1 MTYEEDYTIPEEIM
15 EQICEQGFDALPE
28 LIRIVLNAAMY
39 IERQKH
45 IGAGPYER
53 TPERQ
58 GHANGFKPKT
68 VATRMGKI
76 TMAIPQVRDCDFYPS
91 SLEKGIRSERALKL
105 ALAEM
110 YVQGV
115 STRKVAAITEQMCG
129 FAVSSSQVSKA
140 TAELDEQ
147 LQAWRERPLGRMKYL
162 YLDAGYEKVR
172 QDGQIRNSAVLL
184 AVGVNEDG
192 HREVL
197 GVSVSLG
204 EHEVHWRNFL
214 QSLVSR
220 GLSGVELITSDDHSG
235 LKSARRA
242 VFGGVPWQRCQCD
255 AIAKAQ
261 SHLQR
266 NAQAYVPRKSMKGD
280 VASDIRS
287 VFNAP
292 DRQEADALL
301 KKTVAKYAQD
311 APRLATWMEEN
322 LPEGLTVFAFPQKHR
337 RLIRTTN
344 GLERLNREI
353 RRRTRVASL
362 FPNEASCLRLVT
374 AVLMEISEDWQTGKR
389 YIKWESDNQ

>member
-91 SLEKGIRSERALKL
+91 SLDKGIRSERALKL

-110 YVQGV
+110 YIQGV

-162 YLDAGYEKVR
+162 YLDARYEKVR

-242 VFGGVPWQRCQCD
+242 VFGGVPWQRCQC
-255 AIAKAQ
+255 
-261 SHLQR
+261 HLQR
-266 NAQAYVPRKSMKGD
+266 NAQAYVPRKSMKAG

-301 KKTVAKYAQD
+301 KKTVTKYAQD

-374 AVLMEISEDWQTGKR
+374 AVVMEISEDWQTGKR
-389 YIKWESDNQ
+389 YIKWESDNE

>member
-1 MTYEEDYTIPEEIM
+1 MTYEKDYTISEELM
-15 EQICEQGFDALPE
+15 EEVCEQGLDALPE
-28 LIRIVLNAAMY
+28 LMRIVLNAAMY

-58 GHANGFKPKT
+58 GQANGFKPKT

-147 LQAWRERPLGRMKYL
+147 LQAWRERPLGCMKYVS
-162 YLDAGYEKVR
+162 LDARYEKVR
-172 QDGQIRNSAVLL
+172 QDGQVRNSAVLL

-192 HREVL
+192 HREIL

-214 QSLVSR
+214 QSMVSR

-235 LKSARRA
+235 LKSARKA
-242 VFGGVPWQRCQCD
+242 VFGGVPWQRCQC
-255 AIAKAQ
+255 
-261 SHLQR
+261 HLQR
-266 NAQAYVPRKSMKGD
+266 NAQAYVPRKSMKAA

-287 VFNAP
+287 IFNAP

-301 KKTVAKYAQD
+301 KKIVAKYAQD
-311 APRLATWMEEN
+311 APRLADWMEEN
-322 LPEGLTVFAFPQKHR
+322 LPEGLTVFAFPEKHR

-353 RRRTRVASL
+353 RRRTCVASL

-374 AVLMEISEDWQTGKR
+374 AVVMEISEDWQTGRR
-389 YIKWESDNQ
+389 YIKWESDDK

>member
-91 SLEKGIRSERALKL
+91 SLDKGIRSERALKL

-115 STRKVAAITEQMCG
+115 STRKVSAITEQMCG
-129 FAVSSSQVSKA
+129 FSVSSSQVSKA

-147 LQAWRERPLGRMKYL
+147 LQAWRERPLGCMKYL
-162 YLDAGYEKVR
+162 YLDARYERVR
-172 QDGQIRNSAVLL
+172 QDGQVRNSAVLL

-192 HREVL
+192 NREVL

-220 GLSGVELITSDDHSG
+220 GLSGVELIISDDHSG
-235 LKSARRA
+235 LKSARKA
-242 VFGGVPWQRCQCD
+242 IFGGDPWQRCQC
-255 AIAKAQ
+255 
-261 SHLQR
+261 HLQR

-292 DRQEADALL
+292 DKQEADALL

-311 APRLATWMEEN
+311 SPRLADWMEEN
-322 LPEGLTVFAFPQKHR
+322 LPQGLTVFAFPQKHR

-374 AVLMEISEDWQTGKR
+374 AVVMEISEDWQTGKR
-389 YIKWESDNQ
+389 YIKWESDNE

>member
-1 MTYEEDYTIPEEIM
+1 MTYEKDYTISEELM
-15 EQICEQGFDALPE
+15 EEVCTQGLDALPE
-28 LIRIVLNAAMY
+28 LMRIVLNAAMY

-68 VATRMGKI
+68 VATRMGKV
-76 TMAIPQVRDCDFYPS
+76 TMAIPQVRDCDFYPN

-115 STRKVAAITEQMCG
+115 STRKVSAITEQMCG
-129 FAVSSSQVSKA
+129 FAVSSSQVSEA

-147 LQAWRERPLGRMKYL
+147 LQAWRERPLGCMKYVS
-162 YLDAGYEKVR
+162 LDARYEKVR
-172 QDGQIRNSAVLL
+172 EDGQVRNSAVLL

-192 HREVL
+192 NREIL

-235 LKSARRA
+235 LKSARKA
-242 VFGGVPWQRCQCD
+242 VFGGVPWQRCQC
-255 AIAKAQ
+255 
-261 SHLQR
+261 HLQR
-266 NAQAYVPRKSMKGD
+266 NAQAYVPRKSMKKA
-280 VASDIRS
+280 VALDIRS
-287 VFNAP
+287 IFNAP
-292 DRQEADALL
+292 DRASADALL

-311 APRLATWMEEN
+311 APRLADWMEEN
-322 LPEGLTVFAFPQKHR
+322 LPEGLTVFAFPEKHR

-374 AVLMEISEDWQTGKR
+374 AVIMEISEDWQTGRR
-389 YIKWESDNQ
+389 YIKWESDSQ

>member
-1 MTYEEDYTIPEEIM
+1 MTYEKDYTISEELM
-15 EQICEQGFDALPE
+15 EEVCTQGLDALPE
-28 LIRIVLNAAMY
+28 LMRIVLNAAMY

-45 IGAGPYER
+45 LGAGPYER

-58 GHANGFKPKT
+58 GQANGFKPKT
-68 VATRMGKI
+68 VATRIGKV

-110 YVQGV
+110 YIQGV
-115 STRKVAAITEQMCG
+115 STRKVAAVTEQMCG
-129 FAVSSSQVSKA
+129 FQVSSSQVSKA
-140 TAELDEQ
+140 TAELDEL
-147 LQAWRERPLGRMKYL
+147 LQAWRERPLGRMKYVS
-162 YLDAGYEKVR
+162 LDARYEKVR

-192 HREVL
+192 NREIL

-235 LKSARRA
+235 LKSAGKA
-242 VFGGVPWQRCQCD
+242 VFGGVPWQRCQC
-255 AIAKAQ
+255 
-261 SHLQR
+261 HLQR
-266 NAQAYVPRKSMKGD
+266 NAQAYVPRKSMKAA
-280 VASDIRS
+280 VASDIRA

-292 DRQEADALL
+292 DRQEAEALL

-311 APRLATWMEEN
+311 APRLADWMEEN
-322 LPEGLTVFAFPQKHR
+322 LPEGFTVFAFPQKHR

-374 AVLMEISEDWQTGKR
+374 AVIMEISEDWQTGKR

>member
-1 MTYEEDYTIPEEIM
+1 MTYEKDYTISEELM
-15 EQICEQGFDALPE
+15 EEICEQGLDALPE
-28 LIRIVLNAAMY
+28 LMRIVLNAAMY

-53 TPERQ
+53 TPERR

-68 VATRMGKI
+68 VATRMGKV
-76 TMAIPQVRDCDFYPS
+76 TMAIPQVRDCSFYPS
-91 SLEKGIRSERALKL
+91 SLEKGMRSERALKL

-115 STRKVAAITEQMCG
+115 STRKVTAITEQMCG
-129 FAVSSSQVSKA
+129 FEVSSSQVSKA

-147 LQAWRERPLGRMKYL
+147 LQAWRERPLGRMKYV
-162 YLDAGYEKVR
+162 YLDARYEKVR
-172 QDGQIRNSAVLL
+172 QDGQVRNSAVLL

-192 HREVL
+192 NREIL

-204 EHEVHWRNFL
+204 EHEIHWRNFL

-235 LKSARRA
+235 LKSARKA
-242 VFGGVPWQRCQCD
+242 VFGGVPWQRCQC
-255 AIAKAQ
+255 
-261 SHLQR
+261 HLQR
-266 NAQAYVPRKSMKGD
+266 NAQAYVPRKSMKAD
-280 VASDIRS
+280 VASAIRS

-301 KKTVAKYAQD
+301 KKIVVKYAQD
-311 APRLATWMEEN
+311 APRLADWMEEN

-374 AVLMEISEDWQTGKR
+374 AVIMEISEDWQTGKA
-389 YIKWESDNQ
+389 YIRWESDRE

>member
-1 MTYEEDYTIPEEIM
+1 MTHEDDYSIPAEIL
-15 EQICEQGFDALPE
+15 EQICADGFDALPD
-28 LIRIVLNAAMY
+28 LVRIMVNAAMY
-39 IERQKH
+39 VERQKH
-45 IGAGPYER
+45 LGAGPYER

-58 GHANGFKPKT
+58 GYANGYKDKT
-68 VATRMGKI
+68 VATRVGKI
-76 TMAIPQVRDCDFYPS
+76 TFDIPQVRESDFYPS

-129 FAVSSSQVSKA
+129 FEVSSSQVSKA

-147 LQAWRERPLGRMKYL
+147 LQAWRERPLEHVKYL
-162 YLDAGYEKVR
+162 YLDARYEKVR
-172 QDGQIRNSAVLL
+172 QDGQVQNSAVLL
-184 AVGVNEDG
+184 AVGVNNEDG
-192 HREVL
+192 TREVL

-214 QSLVSR
+214 QSLVFR
-220 GLSGVELITSDDHSG
+220 GLSGIELITSDNHAG
-235 LKSARRA
+235 LGSARQA
-242 VFGGVPWQRCQCD
+242 VFGGIPWQRCQC
-255 AIAKAQ
+255 
-261 SHLQR
+261 HLQR
-266 NAQAYVPRKSMKGD
+266 NAQAYVPRKSMKAA

-301 KKTVAKYAQD
+301 KKTVTKYTQD

-322 LPEGLTVFAFPQKHR
+322 LPEGLTVFSFPQKHR

-353 RRRTRVASL
+353 RRRTRVASI
-362 FPNEASCLRLVT
+362 FPNDASCLRLVT
-374 AVLMEISEDWQTGKR
+374 AVIMEISEDWQTGKA
-389 YIKWESDNQ
+389 YIKWESDRE

>member
-1 MTYEEDYTIPEEIM
+1 MTYQEDYTIPEEIM

-28 LIRIVLNAAMY
+28 LIRIVLNAAMK
-39 IERQKH
+39 IEREKH

-58 GHANGFKPKT
+58 GRANGFKPKT
-68 VATRMGKI
+68 VSTRMGKI
-76 TMAIPQVRDCDFYPS
+76 TMAIPQVRECDFYPS
-91 SLEKGIRSERALKL
+91 SLDKGIRSERALKL

-129 FAVSSSQVSKA
+129 FSVSSSQVSKA

-147 LQAWRERPLGRMKYL
+147 LQAWRERPLERIKYL
-162 YLDAGYEKVR
+162 YLDARYEKVR
-172 QDGQIRNSAVLL
+172 QDGQVRNSAVLL

-197 GVSVSLG
+197 GVSISLG

-214 QSLVSR
+214 QNLVSR
-220 GLSGVELITSDDHSG
+220 GLSGVELIISDAHSG
-235 LKSARRA
+235 LKRATRA
-242 VFGGVPWQRCQCD
+242 VLGGVPWQRCQC
-255 AIAKAQ
+255 
-261 SHLQR
+261 HLQR
-266 NAQAYVPRKSMKGD
+266 NAQAHVPRKSMKGD

-292 DRQEADALL
+292 DRQEADTLL
-301 KKTVAKYAQD
+301 KKTVARYAQD

-374 AVLMEISEDWQTGKR
+374 AVVMEISEDWQTGKR
-389 YIKWESDNQ
+389 YIKWESDSE

>member
-91 SLEKGIRSERALKL
+91 SLDKGIRSERALKL

-162 YLDAGYEKVR
+162 YLDARYEKVR

-242 VFGGVPWQRCQCD
+242 VFGGVPWQRCQC
-255 AIAKAQ
+255 
-261 SHLQR
+261 HLQR
-266 NAQAYVPRKSMKGD
+266 NAQAYVPRKSMKAG

-353 RRRTRVASL
+353 RRRTLVASL

-374 AVLMEISEDWQTGKR
+374 AVVMEISEDWQTGKR
-389 YIKWESDNQ
+389 YIKWESDNE

>member
-91 SLEKGIRSERALKL
+91 SLDKGIRSERALKL

-162 YLDAGYEKVR
+162 YLDARYEKIR
-172 QDGQIRNSAVLL
+172 QDGQIRNSALLL

-242 VFGGVPWQRCQCD
+242 VFGGVPWQRCQC
-255 AIAKAQ
+255 
-261 SHLQR
+261 HLQR
-266 NAQAYVPRKSMKGD
+266 NAQAYVPRKSMKAG

-292 DRQEADALL
+292 DRQEADSLL
-301 KKTVAKYAQD
+301 KKTVTKYAQD

-374 AVLMEISEDWQTGKR
+374 AVVMEISEDWQTGKR
-389 YIKWESDNQ
+389 YIKWESDNE

>member
-1 MTYEEDYTIPEEIM
+1 MTYEKDYTISEELM
-15 EQICEQGFDALPE
+15 EEVCEQGLDALPE
-28 LIRIVLNAAMY
+28 LMRIVLNAAMY

-58 GHANGFKPKT
+58 GQANGFKPKT

-129 FAVSSSQVSKA
+129 FQVSSSQVSKA

-147 LQAWRERPLGRMKYL
+147 LQAWRERPLGRMRYL
-162 YLDAGYEKVR
+162 YLDARYEKVR
-172 QDGQIRNSAVLL
+172 QDGQVRNSAVLL

-192 HREVL
+192 NREIL

-214 QSLVSR
+214 QSMVSR

-235 LKSARRA
+235 LKSARKA
-242 VFGGVPWQRCQCD
+242 VFGGVPWQRCQC
-255 AIAKAQ
+255 
-261 SHLQR
+261 HLQR
-266 NAQAYVPRKSMKGD
+266 NAQAYVPRKSMKAA

-287 VFNAP
+287 IFNAP
-292 DRQEADALL
+292 DRASADALL

-311 APRLATWMEEN
+311 APRLADWMEEN

-362 FPNEASCLRLVT
+362 FPNDASCLRLVT
-374 AVLMEISEDWQTGKR
+374 AVVMEISEDWQTGRR
-389 YIKWESDNQ
+389 YIKWESDDK

>member
-1 MTYEEDYTIPEEIM
+1 MTYEKDYTISEELM
-15 EQICEQGFDALPE
+15 EEVCEQGLDALPE
-28 LIRIVLNAAMY
+28 LMRIVLNAAMY

-58 GHANGFKPKT
+58 GQANGFKPKT

-129 FAVSSSQVSKA
+129 FQVSSSQVSKA

-147 LQAWRERPLGRMKYL
+147 LQAWRERPLGCMKYVS
-162 YLDAGYEKVR
+162 LDARYEKVR
-172 QDGQIRNSAVLL
+172 QDGQVRNSAVLL

-192 HREVL
+192 NREIL

-214 QSLVSR
+214 QSMVSR

-235 LKSARRA
+235 LKSARKA
-242 VFGGVPWQRCQCD
+242 VFGGVPWQRCQC
-255 AIAKAQ
+255 
-261 SHLQR
+261 HLQR
-266 NAQAYVPRKSMKGD
+266 NAQAYVPRKSMKAA

-287 VFNAP
+287 IFNAP

-301 KKTVAKYAQD
+301 KKIVAKYAQD
-311 APRLATWMEEN
+311 APRLADWMEEN
-322 LPEGLTVFAFPQKHR
+322 LPEGLTVFAFPEKHR

-362 FPNEASCLRLVT
+362 FPNDASCLRLVT
-374 AVLMEISEDWQTGKR
+374 AVVMEISEDWQTGRR
-389 YIKWESDNQ
+389 YIKWESDDK

>member
-1 MTYEEDYTIPEEIM
+1 MTYENDYTIPEEIM
-15 EQICEQGFDALPE
+15 EQICSEGFDALPE

-68 VATRMGKI
+68 VATRMGKL
-76 TMAIPQVRDCDFYPS
+76 TMAIPQVRESDFYPS
-91 SLEKGIRSERALKL
+91 SLEKGMRSERALKL

-129 FAVSSSQVSKA
+129 FSVSSSQVSKA

-147 LQAWRERPLGRMKYL
+147 LQSWRERPLGRMKYL
-162 YLDAGYEKVR
+162 YLDARYEKVR
-172 QDGQIRNSAVLL
+172 QDGQVRNSAVLL

-192 HREVL
+192 NREIL

-220 GLSGVELITSDDHSG
+220 GLSGIELITSDDHSG
-235 LKSARRA
+235 LKSARQA
-242 VFGGVPWQRCQCD
+242 VFGGVPWQRCQC
-255 AIAKAQ
+255 
-261 SHLQR
+261 HLQR

-292 DRQEADALL
+292 DRQEADTLL
-301 KKTVAKYAQD
+301 KKTVARYAQD

-362 FPNEASCLRLVT
+362 FPNDASCLRLVT
-374 AVLMEISEDWQTGKR
+374 AVVMEISEDWQTGKR
-389 YIKWESDNQ
+389 YIKWESDDK

>member
-1 MTYEEDYTIPEEIM
+1 MTYEKDYTIPEDIM
-15 EQICEQGFDALPE
+15 EQICEQGLDALPE
-28 LIRIVLNAAMY
+28 LIRIVVNAAMY

-68 VATRMGKI
+68 VATRMGKV
-76 TMAIPQVRDCDFYPS
+76 TMAIPQVRNCDFYPS

-162 YLDAGYEKVR
+162 YLDAHYEKVR
-172 QDGQIRNSAVLL
+172 QDGQVRNSAVLL

-192 HREVL
+192 NREVL

-220 GLSGVELITSDDHSG
+220 GLSGIELITSDDHLG
-235 LKSARRA
+235 LKSARQA
-242 VFGGVPWQRCQCD
+242 VFGGVSWQRCQC
-255 AIAKAQ
+255 
-261 SHLQR
+261 HLQR
-266 NAQAYVPRKSMKGD
+266 NAQAYVPRRSMKAD
-280 VASDIRS
+280 VASGIRS

-301 KKTVAKYAQD
+301 KKTVAKYTQD
-311 APRLATWMEEN
+311 APRLADWMEEN
-322 LPEGLTVFAFPQKHR
+322 LPEGLTAFAFPQKHR

-344 GLERLNREI
+344 GLERLNRET

-374 AVLMEISEDWQTGKR
+374 AVVMEISEDWQTGKT
-389 YIKWESDNQ
+389 YIRWESDE